1 MAKAIAI
8 LLLAFPWVATAR
20 VHAVHQAPAARI
32 LWIGA
37 HPDDETFVAPIL
49 GPACAR
55 QNAVCTLLVF
65 TRGERGACAIPS
77 GCGPDLGSVRAA
89 EMQQAAAELHA
100 QLTLWSLSDVLA
112 GVVETWSSEAGSR
125 DALLERIRAVIA
137 ATNPTVLYTF
147 DPRHGSTCHPAH
159 RAVDALVLEALMQ
172 PGTVAPR
179 VMLLETAVQFLE
191 NGFAFSAAIPDSAS
205 IDAQSSWN
213 YLVHNTEI
221 HASQFTP
228 QQTDCLRHIA
238 AEQKRVYFIGVERYD
253 EVKSRLQVRW
263 GLALPAE
270 DITK

>member
-8 LLLAFPWVATAR
+8 LLLALPWIATGR
-20 VHAVHQAPAARI
+20 VHAVRQAPAARI

-37 HPDDETFVAPIL
+37 HPDDETLVAPIL

-65 TRGERGACAIPS
+65 TRGERGGCAIPS
-77 GCGPDLGSVRAA
+77 GCGPDLSSVRAA

-100 QLTLWSLSDVLA
+100 QLTLWSFSDVVS
-112 GVVETWSSEAGSR
+112 GVVETWSGEAGSR

-137 ATNPTVLYTF
+137 AANPTVLYTF

-159 RAVDALVLEALMQ
+159 RAVGALVLEALTQ
-172 PGTVAPR
+172 SGTVAPQ

-191 NGFAFSAAIPDSAS
+191 NGFAFSAATPDAVS

-213 YLVHNTEI
+213 YLVQSTEI

-228 QQTDCLRHIA
+228 QQTDFLRHVA
-238 AEQKRVYFIGVERYD
+238 AEQKRVYLIGAERYD
-253 EVKSRLQVRW
+253 EVRPVFKCE
-263 GLALPAE
+263 GN
-270 DITK
+270 